1 MGRNLFQM
9 LGDDGADSDG
19 DDRWMIAVEA
29 IVAENEDP
37 EHQHRIKVII
47 PLLDENNVRDEWVR
61 QMGCY
66 VGGPGYGSFLL
77 PAIGS
82 EVVLFGRLG
91 QKYNLFYMSVYNE
104 DYVVPADFRDTSV
117 CGIRAPGQLKLIA
130 DQLMQLRGSRLRIEA
145 DASIQITAPGGV
157 FINDRQY

>member
-1 MGRNLFQM
+1 MGRNLHS
-9 LGDDGADSDG
+9 LLTDDDGDRDSDE
-19 DDRWMIAVEA
+19 RWMIAVEA

-37 EHQHRIKVII
+37 EHQHRIKVVI
-47 PLLDENNVRDEWVR
+47 PTLEENEVRDEWVR

-66 VGGPGYGSFLL
+66 VGGPGYGSFFV

-104 DYVVPADFRDTSV
+104 DYVVPADFDSSAV
-117 CGIRAPGQLKLIA
+117 CGVRAPA
-130 DQLMQLRGSRLRIEA
+130 DMKFMSEGDMQLRAGEFFLESDGKMHVI
-145 DASIQITAPGGV
+145 APGGFFV
-157 FINDRQY
+157 NGKPV

>member
-104 DYVVPADFRDTSV
+104 DYIVPADFSSSV
-117 CGIRAPGQLKLIA
+117 MSGYRVPGQFKIIA

-157 FINDRQY
+157 FINDRKY